1 MEAESYVLVE
11 GQPDGKVKAELGD
24 DPDRT
29 GVYRFA
35 FTIHNLTDQP
45 LDYALSADLFTQ
57 DVFADGNTLYMDTWT
72 TALAANTSFTADG
85 VPIVQGEALTAFD
98 LNGDGQVN
106 EADANT
112 LLEYLLGNVEEL
124 HTTGDVNGDG
134 KVNTYDAH
142 VLLALLEGKSCV
154 TVPAAGQVQVE
165 VTMTLPQAVKEY
177 LDTASPKGA
186 YVEGYV
192 YAAPVA
198 TEEGEQGVTHS
209 IPVLGFYGNWTEPSM
224 YDVSSPWS

>member
-1 MEAESYVLVE
+1 MAAPQVAGLSALAAQYIRENGLAEKTGCSVRTLAQSLLMSTAQPLYEEASGGNYYSVLKQGAGLARVDRLMEAESYVLVE

-45 LDYALSADLFTQ
+45 LDYAPQRRLVYPGCVCRWQYPVYGHLDH
-57 DVFADGNTLYMDTWT
+57 G
-72 TALAANTSFTADG
+72 LAANTSFTADG

-112 LLEYLLGNVEEL
+112 LLEYLLGNVEGAP
-124 HTTGDVNGDG
+124 HHRGC
-134 KVNTYDAH
+134 KRRRQ
-142 VLLALLEGKSCV
+142 
-154 TVPAAGQVQVE
+154 GQH
-165 VTMTLPQAVKEY
+165 L
-177 LDTASPKGA
+177 
-186 YVEGYV
+186 
-192 YAAPVA
+192 
-198 TEEGEQGVTHS
+198 
-209 IPVLGFYGNWTEPSM
+209 
-224 YDVSSPWS
+224 